1 MAQSQIKYG
10 ALISYATIFFNI
22 VAGLLYTPWMIRQI
36 GTADY
41 GLYSLVTAVISY
53 FLIDFGL
60 GSVIGTYVAKY
71 RAQQNFHKVNL
82 IIGISYKA
90 YIIITACITLG
101 LFICYFFLADIFK
114 ELTDA
119 EIIKFKTIYCIGG
132 FFSICNFPFTPVNGI
147 LIAYER
153 FIALKLADLIQ
164 RALCIILII
173 CCLLSGYGLYALVLV
188 NGAIG
193 LSISLL
199 KFIYIKFNIGININ
213 IKETDKTIFKE
224 IASFSGWAFII
235 GIAQRFIINI
245 VPSILGIV
253 SGTTQIT
260 IFAIASTLE
269 GYVWTLA
276 SGLNGLF
283 IPRVSKEVAQNQP
296 PCEITNLMI
305 KVGRIQL
312 YIIGLLI
319 SCIIIF
325 GAMFIKLW
333 IGPDFHNSYIIAV
346 LIISPNII
354 ILTEEIA
361 NTLLWV
367 KNELKY
373 RAILFICAGIISSS
387 IGIILGSEYGAIGT
401 GIGILIALISCHCL
415 GLNIVYQKVLHLD
428 ILHFFRMCHLKIIPI
443 MIIPGIIF
451 FFVVRYINQ
460 MGWTKLIIIGI
471 SFLICEGL
479 VLYKWAMN
487 DYEKNI
493 IKSLIHI
500 KRRKHER

>member
-1 MAQSQIKYG
+1 MALSQIKYG

-22 VAGLLYTPWMIRQI
+22 VAGILYTPWMIQQI

-71 RAQQNFHKVNL
+71 RAQQNIHKVNL
-82 IIGISYKA
+82 IIGISYRA

-101 LFICYFFLADIFK
+101 LLICYFFLSDIFK
-114 ELTDA
+114 ELTET

-132 FFSICNFPFTPVNGI
+132 FFSVCNFPFTPVNGI

-153 FIALKLADLIQ
+153 FIVLKLADLTQ
-164 RALCIILII
+164 RILCIVLIV
-173 CCLLSGYGLYALVLV
+173 CSLLSGYGLYALVLV
-188 NGAIG
+188 NGVIG
-193 LSISLL
+193 LFISLL

-213 IKETDKTIFKE
+213 IKETDKTIFRE
-224 IASFSGWAFII
+224 IASFSGWAFIV
-235 GIAQRFIINI
+235 GVAQRFTINI

-253 SGTTQIT
+253 SGTTQIA
-260 IFAIASTLE
+260 IFSIASTLE

-283 IPRVSKEVAQNQP
+283 IPRVSKDVAQNQTP
-296 PCEITNLMI
+296 LEITNLMI

-312 YIIGLLI
+312 YITGLLI

-325 GAMFIKLW
+325 GATFIKLW
-333 IGPDFHNSYIIAV
+333 IGSDFYDSYIIAV
-346 LIISPNII
+346 LIIFPNII

-367 KNELKY
+367 KNEIKY

-387 IGIILGSEYGAIGT
+387 MGIILGSKFGAVGT
-401 GIGILIALISCHCL
+401 GIGIFVALVLCHCL

-428 ILHFFRMCHLKIIPI
+428 IFRFFKMCHFKILPI
-443 MIIPGIIF
+443 MMIPGIIF
-451 FFVVRYINQ
+451 FFAIRCLDQI
-460 MGWTKLIIIGI
+460 GWKGLIMTGI
-471 SFLICEGL
+471 FYLLCEG
-479 VLYKWAMN
+479 VILYKWAMN
-487 DYEKNI
+487 DTEKEL
-493 IKSLIHI
+493 IKSLIHT
-500 KRRKHER
+500 KKTKA

>member
-60 GSVIGTYVAKY
+60 GSVIGTYVAKF

-90 YIIITACITLG
+90 YIIITVCITLG

-164 RALCIILII
+164 RVLCIILII
-173 CCLLSGYGLYALVLV
+173 CCLLSGYGLYTLVFV

-199 KFIYIKFNIGININ
+199 KFIYVKFNIGININ
-213 IKETDKTIFKE
+213 IKETDKTIFRE
-224 IASFSGWAFII
+224 IASFSGWAFIV
-235 GIAQRFIINI
+235 GVAQRFTINI

-253 SGTTQIT
+253 SGTTQIA
-260 IFAIASTLE
+260 IFSIASTLE

-283 IPRVSKEVAQNQP
+283 IPRVSKDVAQNQTP
-296 PCEITNLMI
+296 LEITNLMI

-312 YIIGLLI
+312 YITGLLI

-325 GAMFIKLW
+325 GATFIKLW

-346 LIISPNII
+346 LIIFPNII

-387 IGIILGSEYGAIGT
+387 MGIILGSKFGAVGP
-401 GIGILIALISCHCL
+401 GIGIFVALVLCHCL

-428 ILHFFRMCHLKIIPI
+428 IFRFFKMCHFKILPI
-443 MIIPGIIF
+443 MMIPGIIF
-451 FFVVRYINQ
+451 FFAIRCFEQ
-460 MGWTKLIIIGI
+460 MQWKGLIMTGI
-471 SFLICEGL
+471 FYLFCEG
-479 VLYKWAMN
+479 VILYKWAMN
-487 DYEKNI
+487 DTEKEL
-493 IKSLIHI
+493 IKSLIHT
-500 KRRKHER
+500 KKTKA